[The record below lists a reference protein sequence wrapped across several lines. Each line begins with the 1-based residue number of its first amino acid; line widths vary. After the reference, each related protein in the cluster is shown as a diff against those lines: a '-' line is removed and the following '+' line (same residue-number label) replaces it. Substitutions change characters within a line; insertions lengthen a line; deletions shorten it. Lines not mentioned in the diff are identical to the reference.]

1 MVVNVKQKVY
11 SMDKLINGS
20 TLYDVLAAIIPGYLI
35 CLLLRIL
42 IVPQDYVV
50 RGVDGISLTIFIF
63 VVSYLV
69 GLLFKAL
76 CEFLSASVL
85 RNKPSRIRKACK
97 KAEIDKVVK
106 DKILAI
112 KEDDQLLR
120 LYYQNYYI
128 AVNHNANSSIGT
140 LEVQV
145 AFVRSMIVII
155 LGYILSLSKIMD
167 YDLGCKMGL
176 TLAIFLFLL
185 DVFICILIFHL
196 QYRLHRLV
204 WEDSF
209 YIELTKQNT

>member
-1 MVVNVKQKVY
+1 
-11 SMDKLINGS
+11 MDKLINGS

-50 RGVDGISLTIFIF
+50 KRIDSISLTIFIF

-76 CEFLSASVL
+76 CELIFARIL
-85 RNKPSRIRKACK
+85 RNCPLLIRKACRD
-97 KAEIDKVVK
+97 ADIDTLEKGN
-106 DKILAI
+106 ILAI
-112 KEDDQLLR
+112 KEDGELVH

-155 LGYILSLSKIMD
+155 GAYILFLSRIVEY
-167 YDLGCKMGL
+167 YDLGLKMEHIL
-176 TLAIFLFLL
+176 ATLLALL
-185 DVFICILIFHL
+185 EIFICVLIFYL

-209 YIELTKQNT
+209 YIKLTKQNT